1 MINRLLKEMT
11 LREKVGQLN
20 QKLYGWHVFEKNN
33 GKVILTETF
42 KKEVERW
49 DGLGFIYGV
58 FRADPW
64 SMMDFNHGLTKE
76 ESWSLSYDIQNYL
89 KENTRLG
96 IPVLLSEE
104 CPHGHQGLYS
114 TSFPVNY
121 SVGASWNPT
130 LYQKAQEIV
139 AKEIRMT
146 GAHIGLIS
154 TLDVSR
160 DPRWGRTE
168 KCFSEDAYLTGSFTK
183 AALRGLQGDNSER
196 LGPDKILATLKH
208 FAGQGA
214 TYGGHNAGP
223 TGIGE
228 RELYEIHLLPMK
240 YAIEE
245 NVQLTMAAYND
256 IDGIPCHGNE
266 KLLNSMLRDRL
277 GYEGAVMSDGVA
289 LERLVSLVDGNRELA
304 AAWAL
309 KSEVDISLWD
319 NVFTYLEGAI
329 EKKYLEMESLDQ
341 AVLRVL
347 KLKEKLGLFASPT
360 PKITGYDIRE
370 SREINKQLAQESM
383 VLLKNE
389 NNILPIDVNKIKK
402 IAVIGPNAD
411 ASYNQL
417 GDYTP
422 YKEDETVSTILQG
435 IKDHLKGSP
444 VEVLYAKGS
453 MISFGSKELIE
464 QAIEIAAQ
472 ADFVILALG
481 GASARDFSTKFDEN
495 GAALSGSSE
504 MTSGENIDLADVELP
519 PCQKELVNEI
529 YKINKNIIVALIQGR
544 PHIIKEVESKIK
556 GLFNL
561 GYPGEMGGIAFAE
574 LLFGEVSPSGKLA
587 MSIPLSNGSLPV
599 YYNYKDNHHKYAYID
614 QEERYAYPF
623 GYGLT
628 YSKFELR
635 DVKVSDKI
643 IEEKY
648 QVEITG
654 QLANIGEFDAH
665 EVVQVYIRAHHL
677 KVIPRVKELKG
688 FKKLFVPK
696 GKQVSFSITL
706 NELELSGL
714 DENLEERRYSK
725 VKVIVECQETI
736 IEKNIKFN

>member
-1 MINRLLKEMT
+1 MINQLLNSMT

-20 QKLYGWHVFEKNN
+20 QKLYGWHVFEKIN
-33 GKVILTETF
+33 GQIVLTETF
-42 KKEVERW
+42 KKEVARW

-64 SMMDFNHGLTKE
+64 STMDFHRGLTKE
-76 ESWSLSYDIQNYL
+76 ESWQLAQNIQKYL

-121 SVGASWNPT
+121 SVGSSWNPA
-130 LYQKAQEIV
+130 LYQHAQAIV
-139 AKEIRMT
+139 ANEIRMA

-154 TLDVSR
+154 TLDVAR

-168 KCFSEDAYLTGSFTK
+168 ECFSEDAYLTGQFTQ
-183 AALRGLQGDNSER
+183 AALRGLQGDISRRVE
-196 LGPDKILATLKH
+196 PDKVLATLKH

-214 TYGGHNAGP
+214 TFGGHNAGP

-245 NVQLTMAAYND
+245 HVRLMMAAYND

-266 KLLNSMLRDRL
+266 KLLNSILRDRL
-277 GYEGAVMSDGVA
+277 GYQGAVMSDGVA

-309 KSEVDISLWD
+309 KSGVDISLWD
-319 NVFTYLEGAI
+319 NVFTHLEAAVEKQYLKMDDI
-329 EKKYLEMESLDQ
+329 DQ

-347 KLKEKLGLFASPT
+347 SLKEKMGLFENPT
-360 PKITGYDIRE
+360 PIIQGGDNQEKRAV
-370 SREINKQLAQESM
+370 NKQLAQESM
-383 VLLKNE
+383 VLLKND
-389 NNILPIDVNKIKK
+389 NGILPINVKQIKK
-402 IAVIGPNAD
+402 IVVIGPNAD
-411 ASYNQL
+411 TPYNQL

-422 YKEDETVSTILQG
+422 YKAERAVSTILQG
-435 IKDHLKGSP
+435 IKEYLKSYP

-453 MISFGSKELIE
+453 IVAEASTEMLE
-464 QAIEIAAQ
+464 QAKDIASQ
-472 ADFVILALG
+472 ADVVVLALG
-481 GASARDFSTKFDEN
+481 GASARDFSTEFDEN

-504 MTSGENIDLADVELP
+504 MTSGENIDLANIELP
-519 PCQKELVNEI
+519 ACQRELVDAIFEVNQ
-529 YKINKNIIVALIQGR
+529 NIVVALVQGR
-544 PHIIKEVESKIK
+544 PHIINEVEPKIK
-556 GLFNL
+556 GLLNL
-561 GYPGEMGGIAFAE
+561 GYPGEMGGEAFAE

-635 DVKVSDKI
+635 EVKVSNKI

-725 VKVIVECQETI
+725 IKVIVECQETI
-736 IEKNIKFN
+736 IEKNLKLN

>member
-20 QKLYGWHVFEKNN
+20 QKLYGWDVFEKNN

-76 ESWSLSYDIQNYL
+76 ESWSLSHDIQNYL

-130 LYQKAQEIV
+130 LYQKAQAIV
-139 AKEIRMT
+139 ANEIRMT

-168 KCFSEDAYLTGSFTK
+168 ECFSEDAYLTGRFTK
-183 AALRGLQGDNSER
+183 ATLRGLQGDISER
-196 LGPDKILATLKH
+196 WGPDKVLATLKH

-223 TGIGE
+223 TGIGD

-245 NVQLTMAAYND
+245 NVRLTMAAYND

-266 KLLNSMLRDRL
+266 KLLNSVLRDRL

-309 KSEVDISLWD
+309 KSGVDISLWD

-347 KLKEKLGLFASPT
+347 KLKEKLGLFDPPT
-360 PKITGYDIRE
+360 TKITGYDIRE

-402 IAVIGPNAD
+402 IAVMGPNAD
-411 ASYNQL
+411 APYNQL

-435 IKDHLKGSP
+435 INTHLKDSP

-453 MISFGSKELIE
+453 MISFGSTELIE
-464 QAIEIAAQ
+464 KAKEIAAQ
-472 ADFVILALG
+472 ADIVILALG

-504 MTSGENIDLADVELP
+504 MTSGENIDLADIELP
-519 PCQKELVNEI
+519 SCQKELVNEI

-544 PHIIKEVESKIK
+544 PHIINEVETKIK

-574 LLFGEVSPSGKLA
+574 LLFGEASPSGKLA

-696 GKQVSFSITL
+696 GKQVSFSIIL
-706 NELELSGL
+706 SEMELSGL
-714 DENLEERRYSK
+714 DENLEERCYSK
-725 VKVIVECQETI
+725 VKVIVECQDTV
-736 IEKNIKFN
+736 IEKNLKFN